1 MEATGAEHEV
11 VQEFYC
17 SFINQP
23 INQSTYPVIVTIK
36 DATLYDNQA
45 SVYGGNMHIEIDH
58 RMHYGIEC
66 VSQNLASV
74 LIERSSFSKGE
85 SQLGG
90 GISVIFVN
98 IGIPCDSQEHETPF
112 KIHIFNSA

>member
-11 VQEFYC
+11 VGGILLQFH
-17 SFINQP
+17 
-23 INQSTYPVIVTIK
+23 QSTYPVRVTIK

-45 SVYGGNMHIEIDH
+45 SVYGGNMQIEI

-66 VSQNLASV
+66 VSQNVASI